1 MSQADGSS
9 ATIKSNE
16 NICLQVAAV
25 AGGWRESILVL
36 MMVLAPVGL
45 AIILIATGVFV
56 MAGWQIV
63 RGVPV
68 EIPTRANLRLYGLL
82 SYIVISWIDVA
93 AGSGRRIGG

>member
-9 ATIKSNE
+9 ATIKSSE

-25 AGGWRESILVL
+25 AGGWRESIVVLV
-36 MMVLAPVGL
+36 MVLAPVGL

-56 MAGWQIV
+56 IAGWQIV

-68 EIPTRANLRLYGLL
+68 EIPAYGLL